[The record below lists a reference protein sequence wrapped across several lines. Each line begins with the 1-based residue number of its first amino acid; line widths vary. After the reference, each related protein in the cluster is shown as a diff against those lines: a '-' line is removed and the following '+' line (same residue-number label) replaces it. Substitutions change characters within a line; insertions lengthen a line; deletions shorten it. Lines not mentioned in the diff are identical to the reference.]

1 MVESDDL
8 WLHYR
13 NLLHAPIEIDG
24 PHRACTGVHSVTA
37 GNSIMTSIE
46 GGFCVGSSLKSRS
59 YRQAELGAGHP

>member
-24 PHRACTGVHSVTA
+24 PHRACTGVHSATA
-37 GNSIMTSIE
+37 GHSIMTSME
-46 GGFCVGSSLKSRS
+46 GGFVLEVRWSRAHIGRLS
-59 YRQAELGAGHP
+59 